1 MLGAHS
7 GVAARLKELVA
18 TLVDHDSLCCTLL
31 VLSLAACDTA
41 HKFPWFSKFGNTLN
55 QLYTHSLVCSAA
67 LAAVQ
72 KVLDASQ
79 LKLQK
84 STDTWWLSHENAVHA
99 VRLTVDVFVLVL
111 LSEAASEGNATA
123 LGLVIYLKKPTFV
136 VTLFLCLMYSP
147 SWVACLR
154 HFRLETSTSLV

>member
-1 MLGAHS
+1 MVTAAIVDYLQGKGLSLDRLARGSSDGAAIMLGAYS

-18 TLVDHDSLCCTLL
+18 TLVDRDSLCCTLL

-41 HKFPWFSKFGNTLN
+41 HKFPWFSKFENTLN
-55 QLYTHSLVCSAA
+55 QLYTHSSVRSAA

-72 KVLDASQ
+72 KVLDAPQ

-84 STDTWWLSHENAVHA
+84 STDTRWLFFENAVHA
-99 VRLTVDVFVLVL
+99 VRLTVDAFVLVL

-123 LGLVIYLKKPTFV
+123 LGLVMYLKN
-136 VTLFLCLMYSP
+136 LLL
-147 SWVACLR
+147 
-154 HFRLETSTSLV
+154 